1 MDIQELVRT
10 VTLEDVRC
18 VLSVAELGAG
28 PSVASW
34 VPPDDEVE
42 VEPAVGARSVS
53 WDRTIEVWFRLEYT
67 SGEVRVVVAFA
78 ILYRRDSD
86 VIVPRSVRDEF
97 VNRVAFM
104 ATFPY
109 LREAVQRLLADLRFG
124 TVVLPI
130 LRPGDVNFALD
141 YDDLAQDAGEDGN

>member
-1 MDIQELVRT
+1 M
-10 VTLEDVRC
+10 
-18 VLSVAELGAG
+18 
-28 PSVASW
+28 
-34 VPPDDEVE
+34 
-42 VEPAVGARSVS
+42 
-53 WDRTIEVWFRLEYT
+53 
-67 SGEVRVVVAFA
+67 VVAFA

>member
-1 MDIQELVRT
+1 MCFIGCRT
-10 VTLEDVRC
+10 RSGSERC
-18 VLSVAELGAG
+18 ELGTAG
-28 PSVASW
+28 
-34 VPPDDEVE
+34 DDEVE

-67 SGEVRVVVAFA
+67 NGEVRVVVAFA

-124 TVVLPI
+124 TVVLP
-130 LRPGDVNFALD
+130 
-141 YDDLAQDAGEDGN
+141 LAIT